1 MNNTLVLLKRYWKPL
16 LGLNG
21 FLVAVAIA
29 NYFFSPR
36 VWVANSQLIMPN
48 GGSTLDTNLG
58 TLGTLSGS
66 GVDFS
71 SDLNPL
77 KIQTSILTSQNV
89 LQRVLASDPEKAKF
103 PNLATYQKLFKV
115 KPEDQSTNIV
125 VEVRGSSPEV
135 AKARATIFLKIYQQR
150 LNELRRNADSNR
162 DAFVQSQLKSAEA
175 DLLKAQTKLA
185 QYQKATGL
193 VNPDEQT
200 KSLVGTINTLTST
213 QAQVNAEAR
222 AAATRVQI
230 LGRQLSMSPQTAID
244 SLRLSEN
251 KEYQAIR
258 AKLSE
263 IDTSLADLKGVYL
276 DSSPQIQDLL
286 TRRQELAKA
295 LNQQLAVVVGT
306 RKVDKNFGGNNVKD
320 TQNELIMQLA
330 EAQAEGNGLLQ
341 QGNQLESKINQLT
354 QRLSSYSTQQG
365 KLLELQRNYDIAE
378 GTYKGIVAQMQKAK
392 VSAFDFYPNV
402 QVLDQPDVDPKA
414 DSPKGSLIAL
424 GGLLAS
430 LCGSLAL
437 ILFLESRNPLLKPKD
452 LEEIELPVLGQIPL
466 LEDLVPERN
475 MTEQIE
481 VEFQRLA
488 SAISLM
494 PLANHRLM
502 VSSSSL
508 SEGKTSITLGL
519 ALALTDLGFR
529 VLLVDGDYRRASLSE
544 RLGYRQAPAGSDRW
558 TTPVTVHPRLE
569 LLPTVPRS
577 DSRAIVEW
585 IAQGHF
591 DRTLTNLQNAHK
603 YDYVIVDS
611 APAGLTSETALM
623 GTAIA
628 NVLLVVRMGITDRQ
642 KVHETLAQFNRH
654 QAQIIGLTLNGVEAS
669 SNAYTYY
676 RKENSQ
682 VSL

>member
-29 NYFFSPR
+29 NYVFAPR

-48 GGSTLDTNLG
+48 GGSSLDTNLG
-58 TLGTLSGS
+58 TLGTLTST
-66 GVDFS
+66 GVAFS
-71 SDLNPL
+71 TELNPL

-89 LQRVLASDPEKAKF
+89 LQRVLAVDPEKARF
-103 PNLATYQKLFKV
+103 DNLDTYQKLFKV
-115 KPEDQSTNIV
+115 KPEDQSTNITV
-125 VEVRGSSPEV
+125 DVNGSSPEI
-135 AKARATIFLKIYQQR
+135 AKARATNFIKIYQQR
-150 LNELRRNADSNR
+150 LNELRRNADANR
-162 DAFVQSQLKSAEA
+162 DAFVQTQLKGAEA
-175 DLLKAQTKLA
+175 DLLKAQTSLA

-193 VNPDEQT
+193 LNPEEQT
-200 KSLVGTINTLTST
+200 KSLVSTINTLTST
-213 QAQVNAEAR
+213 QAETSAEAK
-222 AAATRVQI
+222 AAMARMQL

-251 KEYQAIR
+251 KEYQNIR
-258 AKLSE
+258 TKLSE
-263 IDTSLADLKGVYL
+263 VDTELADARGTYL
-276 DSSPQIQDLL
+276 DNSPQIQNLL
-286 TRRQELAKA
+286 TRRQELEKA
-295 LNQQLAVVVGT
+295 RNQQLVSVVGT
-306 RKVDKNFGGNNVKD
+306 RKVDQNFGGNNVKD
-320 TQNELIMQLA
+320 SQAELIVQL
-330 EAQAEGNGLLQ
+330 AQAEADGQGLAQ
-341 QGNQLESKINQLT
+341 QSNQLQSKINQLT
-354 QRLSSYSTQQG
+354 QRLRAYSTQQS

-402 QVLDQPDVDPKA
+402 QVLDQPDVNPKP
-414 DSPKGSLIAL
+414 DSPRGSLIAL

-430 LCGSLAL
+430 ICGSLAL

-452 LEEIELPVLGQIPL
+452 LEEIELPILGQIPQ
-466 LEDLVPERN
+466 LEVLAPERT

-494 PLANHRLM
+494 PLANHRLL

-529 VLLVDGDYRRASLSE
+529 VLLVDGDFRRASLSE
-544 RLGYRQAPAGSDRW
+544 RLDYTQAPAGTDKW
-558 TTPVTVHPRLE
+558 TVPVTVHQRLE
-569 LLPTVPRS
+569 LLPTLPRS

-591 DRTLTNLQNAHK
+591 DRTLTKLQDANH
-603 YDYVIVDS
+603 YDYVLIDS

-623 GTAIA
+623 ATAAA

-642 KVHETLAQFNRH
+642 KVHETLAHFSRH

-669 SNAYTYY
+669 SNPYTYY
-676 RKENSQ
+676 RRNNSQ